1 MPIVPAGADFNRRK
15 ETANET
21 TIDDMRSI
29 AIMNQKGGV
38 GKTTSTVNISA
49 ALAASGARV
58 CVVDLDPQAHA
69 TMHLGINLADDAKSV
84 YDVLTG
90 KSKLSEVRHQV
101 GENLWLIPAHLDM
114 VGAELELASVPGRE
128 LILRDEFAE
137 DRFPLDYLFI
147 DCPPS
152 LGLFTLNALTA
163 VQDVFVPLQ
172 PHYFSLHG
180 FARLV
185 ETLEAVT
192 RRLNKSLRL
201 SGILICM
208 FDCTKL
214 ADEVSQS
221 IAVFF
226 GQRDKLPVVCRE
238 AVIFE
243 TKIRRNIRLAE
254 APSHGTP
261 IFSYDSGSS
270 GAEDYRNLAAEI
282 AEKFGIGSATPT
294 NGQF

>member
-1 MPIVPAGADFNRRK
+1 
-15 ETANET
+15 
-21 TIDDMRSI
+21 
-29 AIMNQKGGV
+29 MNLKGGV

-49 ALAASGARV
+49 ALAASGEKV

-69 TMHLGINLADDAKSV
+69 TMHLGVNLRDDAKSI

-90 KSKLSEVRHQV
+90 KCKIAEVRHQAAD
-101 GENLWLIPAHLDM
+101 NLWVIPAHLDM

-128 LILRDEFAE
+128 LILRDELAE
-137 DRFPLDYLFI
+137 DDFPVDFLFI

-180 FARLV
+180 FARIV
-185 ETLEAVT
+185 ETLETVT

-201 SGILICM
+201 SGIFLCM
-208 FDCTKL
+208 FDGTKL

-221 IAVFF
+221 VAELFVH
-226 GQRDKLPVVCRE
+226 RDKLPSVCRD

-254 APSHGTP
+254 APSHGCS
-261 IFSYDSGSS
+261 IFDYDLNCS
-270 GAEDYRNLAAEI
+270 GAEDYGCLAAEV
-282 AEKFGIGSATPT
+282 AERFSGSPRR
-294 NGQF
+294 

>member
-1 MPIVPAGADFNRRK
+1 
-15 ETANET
+15 
-21 TIDDMRSI
+21 MRSV

-49 ALAASGARV
+49 ALAAMGKRV

-69 TMHLGINLADDAKSV
+69 TMHLGVNLGDDAKSV

-90 KSKLSEVRHQV
+90 KAKLAEVRQQIANKDNN
-101 GENLWLIPAHLDM
+101 NLWLIPAHLDM
-114 VGAELELASVPGRE
+114 VGAEIELASVPGRE
-128 LILRDEFAE
+128 LILRDELAE
-137 DRFPLDYLFI
+137 ENFPIDYLFI

-185 ETLEAVT
+185 QTLEAVT
-192 RRLNKSLRL
+192 KRLNKSLRL
-201 SGILICM
+201 SGILLCM
-208 FDCTKL
+208 YDGTKL
-214 ADEVSQS
+214 AEEVSQS
-221 IAVFF
+221 IITFF
-226 GQRDKLPVVCRE
+226 GQRDKLPAVCQE
-238 AVIFE
+238 AVIFD

-254 APSHGTP
+254 APSHGNP
-261 IFSYDSGSS
+261 IFEYDPNSS
-270 GAEDYRNLAAEI
+270 GAEDYRNLATEI
-282 AEKFGIGSATPT
+282 AAKFG
-294 NGQF
+294 

>member
-1 MPIVPAGADFNRRK
+1 
-15 ETANET
+15 
-21 TIDDMRSI
+21 MRSI
-29 AIMNQKGGV
+29 AIMNLKGGV

-49 ALAASGARV
+49 ALAATGARV

-69 TMHLGINLADDAKSV
+69 TMHLGVSLGDDAKSI

-90 KSKLSEVRHQV
+90 KSKIAEIRHQV

-114 VGAELELASVPGRE
+114 VGAELELASIPGRE
-128 LILRDEFAE
+128 LILRDELAE
-137 DRFPLDYLFI
+137 DNFPVDYLFI

-180 FARLV
+180 FARIV
-185 ETLEAVT
+185 ETLETVT

-201 SGILICM
+201 SGIFLCM
-208 FDCTKL
+208 FDGTKL

-221 IAVFF
+221 IEAFF
-226 GQRDKLPVVCRE
+226 GQRDKLPAVCRD
-238 AVIFE
+238 AVLFE

-254 APSHGTP
+254 APSHGCS
-261 IFSYDSGSS
+261 IFDYDPNSS

-282 AEKFGIGSATPT
+282 AEKFGDAV
-294 NGQF
+294 QRQ

>member
-1 MPIVPAGADFNRRK
+1 
-15 ETANET
+15 
-21 TIDDMRSI
+21 MRSI

-38 GKTTSTVNISA
+38 GKTTSTVNIAA
-49 ALAASGARV
+49 ALAVAGKRV

-69 TMHLGINLADDAKSV
+69 TMHLGINLGDDAKSV

-90 KSKLSEVRHQV
+90 KAKLSEVRQKV

-114 VGAELELASVPGRE
+114 VGAELELASIPGRE
-128 LILRDEFAE
+128 LILRDELAE
-137 DRFPLDYLFI
+137 DNFPVDYLLI

-185 ETLEAVT
+185 QTLEAVT
-192 RRLNKSLRL
+192 KRLNKSLRL
-201 SGILICM
+201 SGILLCM
-208 FDCTKL
+208 YDGTKL
-214 ADEVSQS
+214 AEEVSQS
-221 IAVFF
+221 IAAFF
-226 GQRDKLPVVCRE
+226 DQRDKLPTVCRE

-254 APSHGTP
+254 APSHGNP
-261 IFSYDSGSS
+261 IFVYDPNSS
-270 GAEDYRNLAAEI
+270 GAEDYRNIAAEI
-282 AEKFGIGSATPT
+282 VAKFG
-294 NGQF
+294 

>member
-1 MPIVPAGADFNRRK
+1 
-15 ETANET
+15 
-21 TIDDMRSI
+21 MRSI

-38 GKTTSTVNISA
+38 GKTTSTVNIGA
-49 ALAASGARV
+49 ALAAAGKKV

-69 TMHLGINLADDAKSV
+69 TLHLGADLADDAQSV

-90 KSKLSEVRHQV
+90 KCKLADVRQQV

-114 VGAELELASVPGRE
+114 VGAEMELASAPGRE
-128 LILRDEFAE
+128 LILRDELAE
-137 DRFPLDYLFI
+137 DNFPVDYLFV

-180 FARLV
+180 FMRLV
-185 ETLEAVT
+185 ETLEVVT

-201 SGILICM
+201 SGILLCM
-208 FDCTKL
+208 FDGTKL

-221 IAVFF
+221 IADFF
-226 GQRDKLPVVCRE
+226 EHRDKLPAVCRE
-238 AVIFE
+238 AVVFE

-254 APSHGTP
+254 ASGYGKP
-261 IFSYDSGSS
+261 IFDYDSNSS
-270 GAEDYRNLAAEI
+270 GADDYRNLAAEI
-282 AEKFGIGSATPT
+282 AEKFGAKS
-294 NGQF
+294 

>member
-1 MPIVPAGADFNRRK
+1 
-15 ETANET
+15 
-21 TIDDMRSI
+21 MRTI

-49 ALAASGARV
+49 ALAAAGKRV

-69 TMHLGINLADDAKSV
+69 SLHLGVDLDTQENAKSV

-90 KSKLSEVRHQV
+90 KCKIAEVRQQV

-114 VGAELELASVPGRE
+114 VGAELELASAVGRE
-128 LILRDEFAE
+128 LILRDELAE
-137 DRFPLDYLFI
+137 DNFPLDYLFI

-180 FARLV
+180 FMRLV

-192 RRLNKSLRL
+192 KRLNKSLRL
-201 SGILICM
+201 SGILLCM
-208 FDCTKL
+208 FDGTRL
-214 ADEVSQS
+214 AEEVSQDV
-221 IAVFF
+221 ADFF
-226 GQRDKLPVVCRE
+226 GQRDKLPMVCRD
-238 AVIFE
+238 AVMFE

-254 APSHGTP
+254 APSHGSP
-261 IFSYDSGSS
+261 IFAYDSNSS

-282 AEKFGIGSATPT
+282 AEKFGTVS
-294 NGQF
+294 QK

>member
-1 MPIVPAGADFNRRK
+1 
-15 ETANET
+15 
-21 TIDDMRSI
+21 
-29 AIMNQKGGV
+29 MNQKGGV

-49 ALAASGARV
+49 ALAASGAKV

-69 TMHLGINLADDAKSV
+69 TMHLGANLRDDAQSV

-90 KSKLSEVRHQV
+90 KCKIAEVRQQV
-101 GENLWLIPAHLDM
+101 RENLWLIPAHLDM
-114 VGAELELASVPGRE
+114 VGAELELAAAIGRE
-128 LILRDEFAE
+128 FILKNALAE
-137 DRFPLDYLFI
+137 NPFPVDYLFI

-185 ETLEAVT
+185 ETLEAVK
-192 RRLNKSLRL
+192 RLNISLRL
-201 SGILICM
+201 SGILLCM
-208 FDCTKL
+208 FDGTKL

-221 IAVFF
+221 IVEFF
-226 GQRDKLPVVCRE
+226 SQRDKLPTICRE

-243 TKIRRNIRLAE
+243 TKIRKNIRLAE

-261 IFSYDSGSS
+261 IFDYDSNSM

-282 AEKFGIGSATPT
+282 VEKFPDAGLGELG
-294 NGQF
+294 N

>member
-1 MPIVPAGADFNRRK
+1 
-15 ETANET
+15 
-21 TIDDMRSI
+21 MRSI

-38 GKTTSTVNISA
+38 GKTTSTVNIAA
-49 ALAASGARV
+49 ALAAVGKKV

-69 TMHLGINLADDAKSV
+69 TLHLGVDLKDDAKSV

-90 KSKLSEVRHQV
+90 KCKLADVRQQV

-114 VGAELELASVPGRE
+114 VGAELELASAPGRE
-128 LILRDEFAE
+128 LILRDELVEDNFAA
-137 DRFPLDYLFI
+137 DYLFV

-180 FARLV
+180 FMRLV
-185 ETLEAVT
+185 ETLEVVT

-201 SGILICM
+201 SGILLCM
-208 FDCTKL
+208 FDRTNL
-214 ADEVSQS
+214 AVEVAQDV
-221 IAVFF
+221 IAFF
-226 GQRDKLPVVCRE
+226 DQRDKLPAVCRE

-243 TKIRRNIRLAE
+243 TKIRRNIQLAE
-254 APSHGTP
+254 APSHGGS
-261 IFSYDSGSS
+261 IFCYDPHSS

-282 AEKFGIGSATPT
+282 VAKFER
-294 NGQF
+294 

>member
-1 MPIVPAGADFNRRK
+1 
-15 ETANET
+15 
-21 TIDDMRSI
+21 
-29 AIMNQKGGV
+29 MNQKGGV

-49 ALAASGARV
+49 ALAASGKRV

-69 TMHLGINLADDAKSV
+69 TLHLGVDLDSQEDAKSI

-90 KSKLSEVRHQV
+90 RSKITEVRQQV
-101 GENLWLIPAHLDM
+101 AENLWLVPAHLDM
-114 VGAELELASVPGRE
+114 VGAELELASAVGRE
-128 LILRDEFAE
+128 LILRDELAE
-137 DRFPLDYLFI
+137 DNFPVDYLFI

-180 FARLV
+180 FMRLV

-192 RRLNKSLRL
+192 KRLNKSLRL
-201 SGILICM
+201 SGILLCM
-208 FDCTKL
+208 FDGTRL
-214 ADEVSQS
+214 ADEVSQDV
-221 IAVFF
+221 AAFF
-226 GQRDKLPVVCRE
+226 SQRDKLPAVCRE

-254 APSHGTP
+254 APSHGGS
-261 IFSYDSGSS
+261 IFNYDLHSI

-282 AEKFGIGSATPT
+282 VEKFGE
-294 NGQF
+294 

>member
-1 MPIVPAGADFNRRK
+1 
-15 ETANET
+15 
-21 TIDDMRSI
+21 
-29 AIMNQKGGV
+29 MNQKGGV

-49 ALAASGARV
+49 ALAAAGAKV

-69 TMHLGINLADDAKSV
+69 TMHLGLNLGDDAKSV

-90 KSKLSEVRHQV
+90 KAKIADVRHQAA
-101 GENLWLIPAHLDM
+101 ENLWLIPAHLDM

-128 LILRDEFAE
+128 LILRDELAE
-137 DRFPLDYLFI
+137 DNFPIDYLFI

-192 RRLNKSLRL
+192 KRLNKSLRL
-201 SGILICM
+201 SGILLCM
-208 FDCTKL
+208 YDGTRL
-214 ADEVSQS
+214 AEEVSQS
-221 IAVFF
+221 IADFF
-226 GQRDKLPVVCRE
+226 GNRAHLPAVCRE

-261 IFSYDSGSS
+261 IFSYDASSS
-270 GAEDYRNLAAEI
+270 GAEDYQSLAREI
-282 AEKFGIGSATPT
+282 AERFV
-294 NGQF
+294 

>member
-1 MPIVPAGADFNRRK
+1 
-15 ETANET
+15 
-21 TIDDMRSI
+21 MRSI

-38 GKTTSTVNISA
+38 GKTTSTVNIAA
-49 ALAASGARV
+49 ALAAAGKRV
-58 CVVDLDPQAHA
+58 CVIDLDPQAHA
-69 TMHLGINLADDAKSV
+69 TMHLGVNLGDDAKSI

-90 KSKLSEVRHQV
+90 KAKLAEVRQQV
-101 GENLWLIPAHLDM
+101 VNKDNGNLWLIPAHLDM

-128 LILRDEFAE
+128 LILRDELAE
-137 DRFPLDYLFI
+137 ENFPMDYLFI

-163 VQDVFVPLQ
+163 VQEVFVPLQ

-185 ETLEAVT
+185 QTLEAVT
-192 RRLNKSLRL
+192 KRLNKSLRL
-201 SGILICM
+201 SGILLCM
-208 FDCTKL
+208 YDGTKL
-214 ADEVSQS
+214 AEEVSQS
-221 IAVFF
+221 IAAFF
-226 GQRDKLPVVCRE
+226 DQRDKLPAVCRE

-254 APSHGTP
+254 APSHGNP
-261 IFSYDSGSS
+261 IFVYDPNSS

-282 AEKFGIGSATPT
+282 AVKFEQTGDTVAGSL
-294 NGQF
+294 